1 MRALSPFGPKAGRA
15 GGDEHSTMA
24 DDEIAIL
31 DEPLPFVWPLAG
43 PFGAIVLSA
52 MAWLSI

>member
-1 MRALSPFGPKAGRA
+1 
-15 GGDEHSTMA
+15 MA
-24 DDEIAIL
+24 DDELAIL

>member
-1 MRALSPFGPKAGRA
+1 MRALSPFGPKARRA
-15 GGDEHSTMA
+15 AGDVQCTMA
-24 DDEIAIL
+24 DDELAIL